1 MVEFIRNQGLPIRPA
16 TDLRRTPGSSDQTG
30 RNQGSTFQQVLDTQ
44 ITQQDRLKFSAHA
57 QERIRLRNISL
68 DSQGIK
74 RLENAVEQIAEKGG
88 RESLVFL
95 DNTAFLVSVRNKT
108 VITAIGGE
116 SLRNNIFTNIDSAV
130 VV

>member
-1 MVEFIRNQGLPIRPA
+1 MVEFIQGQGSPIRPA
-16 TDLRRTPGSSDQTG
+16 TDLGRTSGSSDQTG
-30 RNQGSTFQQVLDTQ
+30 RNQGSTFQQVLDTK
-44 ITQQDRLKFSAHA
+44 IAQQDRLKFSAHA

-68 DSQGIK
+68 DSQGIE

-95 DNTAFLVSVRNKT
+95 DNAAFLVSVRNKT

>member
-1 MVEFIRNQGLPIRPA
+1 MVEPIQNRGLPIRPA
-16 TDLRRTPGSSDQTG
+16 PGTTQTPGSVGQTG
-30 RNQGSTFQQVLDTQ
+30 RNQGSTFQEVLDTQ
-44 ITQQDRLKFSAHA
+44 IDKEDRLKFSAHA

-68 DSQGIK
+68 DSQGIE

-95 DNTAFLVSVRNKT
+95 NNAAFLVSVRNKT
-108 VITAIGGE
+108 VITAINGE
-116 SLRNNIFTNIDSAV
+116 SLKNNIFTNIDSAV